1 MTQKELNELLGD
13 MSLEEKIGQ
22 LVQVPGSCYEENAV
36 ITGEMNNGWREETCR
51 LAGSTLGIYGAK
63 KLKKIQDE
71 YMRTQPHHIPLLF
84 MLDVIHGHR
93 TVFPCPLGQGATFS
107 PEISEE
113 CAKVAAKEAG
123 VDGVQVT
130 FAPMADLVRDS
141 RWGRVMESTGEDP
154 YLNSLMAAAMV
165 KGFQGD
171 DVGEKGRIASCI
183 KHVAAYGG
191 AVAGLDYQ
199 NVELSEHTLREFYL
213 PAYKAAVDAGC
224 ELAMTS
230 FNLLNGVP
238 SSGNKWLMRDVLRGE
253 WGFDGVLISDWGA
266 VCEMVAHGCCEDN
279 TDAAIKAMETG
290 VDIEMC
296 TPAYADN
303 LERLVNEGKI
313 SQKLV
318 DEAVMRVLQL
328 KNKLGLFENPYKDAD
343 EQIEQTISLCAE
355 HRALAR
361 RAVRESIV
369 LLKNKVADKVWHE
382 ATDKAADETQHEAT
396 DKALDKAQYEAGNGC
411 GKILPLDVARDRK
424 LAFIGPYI
432 EGQDMRSSWS
442 ISGDEK
448 DNVTLKEAAKEAFC
462 GEASLE
468 SKVSSKSGASLESQ
482 TAEKTSAVELRF
494 AAGCTFLDNHTVVN
508 LGQFDMAD
516 DEWESVNEKMLSEA
530 VECARWADKV
540 VLALGEHRF
549 QSGEATSKT
558 DITLPK
564 IQMELL
570 RRVAA
575 VNKNVITV
583 LFNGRPLDLREVS
596 EYSKAIVEAW
606 MPGTEGGHGIMDV
619 LTGAYNP
626 TGRLPMSFPY
636 SVGQL
641 PMSYNHYS
649 CGRPKPAE
657 GRGDYTSR
665 YLDAP
670 NEPLYPF
677 GYGLSYTLF
686 EIGNV
691 SLNADKLSAAD
702 KLTASV
708 NVKNTG
714 KTFGTQLIQLYI
726 RDVAASKVR
735 PVKELKGFKRVEL
748 APGEIKRVSFEISEE
763 MLRFFRADGSFA
775 SEPGSFKVWI
785 ADSSRTEGEPAEFIF
800 M

>member
-1 MTQKELNELLGD
+1 M
-13 MSLEEKIGQ
+13 
-22 LVQVPGSCYEENAV
+22 
-36 ITGEMNNGWREETCR
+36 
-51 LAGSTLGIYGAK
+51 
-63 KLKKIQDE
+63 
-71 YMRTQPHHIPLLF
+71 
-84 MLDVIHGHR
+84 
-93 TVFPCPLGQGATFS
+93 
-107 PEISEE
+107 
-113 CAKVAAKEAG
+113 
-123 VDGVQVT
+123 
-130 FAPMADLVRDS
+130 
-141 RWGRVMESTGEDP
+141 
-154 YLNSLMAAAMV
+154 
-165 KGFQGD
+165 
-171 DVGEKGRIASCI
+171 
-183 KHVAAYGG
+183 
-191 AVAGLDYQ
+191 AGLDYQ

-266 VCEMVAHGCCEDN
+266 VCEMVAHGYCEDN

-361 RAVRESIV
+361 RAVCESIV
-369 LLKNKVADKVWHE
+369 LMKNE
-382 ATDKAADETQHEAT
+382 AADGVQHETT
-396 DKALDKAQYEAGNGC
+396 DEAGKGY
-411 GKILPLDVARDRK
+411 GKILPLDPGCGRK

-448 DNVTLKEAAKEAFC
+448 DNVTLKEAAEEAFC
-462 GEASLE
+462 GED
-468 SKVSSKSGASLESQ
+468 SLESQ

-494 AAGCTFLDNHTVVN
+494 AAGCTLLDNHTIVN

-516 DEWESVNEKMLSEA
+516 DEWKSVNEKMLSEA

-583 LFNGRPLDLREVS
+583 LFNGRSLDLREVS
-596 EYSKAIVEAW
+596 EYSKAIVDAW
-606 MPGTEGGHGIMDV
+606 MPGPEGGHGILDV

-626 TGRLPMSFPY
+626 TGKLPMSFPY

-677 GYGLSYTLF
+677 GYGLSYTSF

-714 KTFGTQLIQLYI
+714 RTFGTQLIQLYI

-748 APGEIKRVSFEISEE
+748 APDEIKRVSFEISEE

-800 M
+800 L

>member
-1 MTQKELNELLGD
+1 MQ
-13 MSLEEKIGQ
+13 
-22 LVQVPGSCYEENAV
+22 
-36 ITGEMNNGWREETCR
+36 
-51 LAGSTLGIYGAK
+51 
-63 KLKKIQDE
+63 
-71 YMRTQPHHIPLLF
+71 
-84 MLDVIHGHR
+84 
-93 TVFPCPLGQGATFS
+93 
-107 PEISEE
+107 
-113 CAKVAAKEAG
+113 
-123 VDGVQVT
+123 
-130 FAPMADLVRDS
+130 
-141 RWGRVMESTGEDP
+141 
-154 YLNSLMAAAMV
+154 
-165 KGFQGD
+165 
-171 DVGEKGRIASCI
+171 
-183 KHVAAYGG
+183 
-191 AVAGLDYQ
+191 
-199 NVELSEHTLREFYL
+199 
-213 PAYKAAVDAGC
+213 
-224 ELAMTS
+224 
-230 FNLLNGVP
+230 
-238 SSGNKWLMRDVLRGE
+238 DVLRGE

-313 SQKLV
+313 SQELV

-328 KNKLGLFENPYKDAD
+328 KNKLGLFENPYKDAN
-343 EQIEQTISLCAE
+343 EQIEKTISLCAE

-361 RAVRESIV
+361 RAVCESIV
-369 LLKNKVADKVWHE
+369 LLKNE
-382 ATDKAADETQHEAT
+382 AADGVQHETT
-396 DKALDKAQYEAGNGC
+396 DEAGKGY
-411 GKILPLDVARDRK
+411 GKILPLDPWRDRK

-468 SKVSSKSGASLESQ
+468 SQ

-494 AAGCTFLDNHTVVN
+494 AAGCTLLDNHTIVN

-516 DEWESVNEKMLSEA
+516 DEWKSVNEKMLSEA

-626 TGRLPMSFPY
+626 TGKLPMSFPY

-677 GYGLSYTLF
+677 GYGLSYTSF

-735 PVKELKGFKRVEL
+735 PVKELKAFKRVEL
-748 APGEIKRVSFEISEE
+748 APDEIKRVSFEISEE

>member
-22 LVQVPGSCYEENAV
+22 LVQVPGSCYEESAV
-36 ITGEMNNGWREETCR
+36 ITGGMNNGWREETCR

-396 DKALDKAQYEAGNGC
+396 DKALDKAQYE
-411 GKILPLDVARDRK
+411 
-424 LAFIGPYI
+424 IG
-432 EGQDMRSSWS
+432 R
-442 ISGDEK
+442 
-448 DNVTLKEAAKEAFC
+448 
-462 GEASLE
+462 ASCRE
-468 SKVSSKSGASLESQ
+468 
-482 TAEKTSAVELRF
+482 
-494 AAGCTFLDNHTVVN
+494 
-508 LGQFDMAD
+508 
-516 DEWESVNEKMLSEA
+516 
-530 VECARWADKV
+530 
-540 VLALGEHRF
+540 
-549 QSGEATSKT
+549 
-558 DITLPK
+558 
-564 IQMELL
+564 
-570 RRVAA
+570 RV
-575 VNKNVITV
+575 
-583 LFNGRPLDLREVS
+583 
-596 EYSKAIVEAW
+596 
-606 MPGTEGGHGIMDV
+606 
-619 LTGAYNP
+619 
-626 TGRLPMSFPY
+626 
-636 SVGQL
+636 
-641 PMSYNHYS
+641 
-649 CGRPKPAE
+649 
-657 GRGDYTSR
+657 
-665 YLDAP
+665 
-670 NEPLYPF
+670 
-677 GYGLSYTLF
+677 
-686 EIGNV
+686 
-691 SLNADKLSAAD
+691 
-702 KLTASV
+702 
-708 NVKNTG
+708 
-714 KTFGTQLIQLYI
+714 
-726 RDVAASKVR
+726 
-735 PVKELKGFKRVEL
+735 
-748 APGEIKRVSFEISEE
+748 
-763 MLRFFRADGSFA
+763 
-775 SEPGSFKVWI
+775 
-785 ADSSRTEGEPAEFIF
+785 
-800 M
+800 

>member
-36 ITGEMNNGWREETCR
+36 ITGGMNNGWREETCR

-266 VCEMVAHGCCEDN
+266 VCEMVAHGYCEDN

-328 KNKLGLFENPYKDAD
+328 KNKLGLFENPYKDAN
-343 EQIEQTISLCAE
+343 EQIEKTISLCAE

-468 SKVSSKSGASLESQ
+468 SKVFSKSGASLESQ

-494 AAGCTFLDNHTVVN
+494 AAGCTLLDNHTVVN

-626 TGRLPMSFPY
+626 TGKLPMSFPY

-677 GYGLSYTLF
+677 GYGLSYTSF

-714 KTFGTQLIQLYI
+714 RTFGTQLIQLYI

-800 M
+800 L

>member
-1 MTQKELNELLGD
+1 
-13 MSLEEKIGQ
+13 
-22 LVQVPGSCYEENAV
+22 
-36 ITGEMNNGWREETCR
+36 
-51 LAGSTLGIYGAK
+51 
-63 KLKKIQDE
+63 
-71 YMRTQPHHIPLLF
+71 MRTQPHHIPLLF

-107 PEISEE
+107 PETSEE
-113 CAKVAAKEAG
+113 CAKVAAKESGA
-123 VDGVQVT
+123 DGVQVT

-171 DVGEKGRIASCI
+171 DIGEKGRIASCI

-266 VCEMVAHGCCEDN
+266 VCEMVAHGYCEDN

-290 VDIEMC
+290 IDIEMC

-343 EQIEQTISLCAE
+343 EQVEQTISLCAE

-361 RAVRESIV
+361 RAVCESIV

-494 AAGCTFLDNHTVVN
+494 AAGCTLLDNHTIVN

-516 DEWESVNEKMLSEA
+516 DEWKSVNEKMLSEA

-626 TGRLPMSFPY
+626 TGKLPMSFPY

-677 GYGLSYTLF
+677 GYGLSYTSF

-735 PVKELKGFKRVEL
+735 PVKELKAFKRVEL

-785 ADSSRTEGEPAEFIF
+785 VDSSRTESEPAEFIF

>member
-1 MTQKELNELLGD
+1 
-13 MSLEEKIGQ
+13 
-22 LVQVPGSCYEENAV
+22 
-36 ITGEMNNGWREETCR
+36 
-51 LAGSTLGIYGAK
+51 
-63 KLKKIQDE
+63 
-71 YMRTQPHHIPLLF
+71 
-84 MLDVIHGHR
+84 
-93 TVFPCPLGQGATFS
+93 
-107 PEISEE
+107 
-113 CAKVAAKEAG
+113 
-123 VDGVQVT
+123 
-130 FAPMADLVRDS
+130 
-141 RWGRVMESTGEDP
+141 
-154 YLNSLMAAAMV
+154 
-165 KGFQGD
+165 
-171 DVGEKGRIASCI
+171 
-183 KHVAAYGG
+183 
-191 AVAGLDYQ
+191 
-199 NVELSEHTLREFYL
+199 
-213 PAYKAAVDAGC
+213 
-224 ELAMTS
+224 
-230 FNLLNGVP
+230 
-238 SSGNKWLMRDVLRGE
+238 
-253 WGFDGVLISDWGA
+253 
-266 VCEMVAHGCCEDN
+266 
-279 TDAAIKAMETG
+279 
-290 VDIEMC
+290 
-296 TPAYADN
+296 
-303 LERLVNEGKI
+303 
-313 SQKLV
+313 
-318 DEAVMRVLQL
+318 
-328 KNKLGLFENPYKDAD
+328 
-343 EQIEQTISLCAE
+343 
-355 HRALAR
+355 
-361 RAVRESIV
+361 
-369 LLKNKVADKVWHE
+369 
-382 ATDKAADETQHEAT
+382 
-396 DKALDKAQYEAGNGC
+396 
-411 GKILPLDVARDRK
+411 
-424 LAFIGPYI
+424 
-432 EGQDMRSSWS
+432 MRSSWS

-448 DNVTLKEAAKEAFC
+448 DNVTLKEAAEEAFC
-462 GEASLE
+462 GED
-468 SKVSSKSGASLESQ
+468 SLESQ

-494 AAGCTFLDNHTVVN
+494 AAGCTLLDNHTIVN

-516 DEWESVNEKMLSEA
+516 DEWKSVNEKMLSEA

-626 TGRLPMSFPY
+626 TGKLPMSFPY

-677 GYGLSYTLF
+677 GYGLSYTSF

-800 M
+800 L

>member
-1 MTQKELNELLGD
+1 MTQNELKELLSD

-22 LVQVPGSCYEENAV
+22 LIQVPGSCYEESAV
-36 ITGEMNNGWREETCR
+36 ITGGMNNGWREETCR
-51 LAGSTLGIYGAK
+51 LAGSTLGIWGAK
-63 KLKKIQDE
+63 KLRKIQDE
-71 YMRTQPHHIPLLF
+71 YLKTQPHRIPLMF

-107 PEISEE
+107 PETSEK
-113 CAKVAAKEAG
+113 CAAAAAKEAG
-123 VDGVQVT
+123 ASGVQVT

-165 KGFQGD
+165 KGFQGEN
-171 DVGEKGRIASCI
+171 VGDKGRIASCI

-199 NVELSEHTLREFYL
+199 NVELSEHTLREFYF

-266 VCEMVAHGCCEDN
+266 VAEMVVHGYCEDN
-279 TDAAIKAMETG
+279 TEAAQKAMETG

-303 LERLVNEGKI
+303 LERLVNEGKL
-313 SQKLV
+313 SEKLV

-343 EQIEQTISLCAE
+343 EQLEREVQLCDE
-355 HRALAR
+355 YRQLAR
-361 RAVRESIV
+361 QAVRESVV
-369 LLKNKVADKVWHE
+369 LLKNDLSE
-382 ATDKAADETQHEAT
+382 GLDGEDQSEDNKASV
-396 DKALDKAQYEAGNGC
+396 
-411 GKILPLDVARDRK
+411 KILPIDASRDKK

-432 EGQDMRSSWS
+432 EGQDIRSSWS

-448 DNVTLKEAAKEAFC
+448 DNVTIMQAAHEAFE
-462 GEASLE
+462 GG
-468 SKVSSKSGASLESQ
+468 KSG
-482 TAEKTSAVELRF
+482 VELRF
-494 AAGCTFLDNHTVVN
+494 AHGCTLLDNHTIIN
-508 LGQFDMAD
+508 LGQY
-516 DEWESVNEKMLSEA
+516 DEDNWEEINEKLMDEA

-540 VLALGEHRF
+540 VLVLGEHRF

-558 DITLPK
+558 DITLPH

-570 RRVAA
+570 RRVAS
-575 VNKNVITV
+575 VNKNIVTV

-596 EYSKAIVEAW
+596 QYSRAIVEAW

-626 TGRLPMSFPY
+626 TGKLPMSFPY
-636 SVGQL
+636 NVGQL

-649 CGRPKPAE
+649 SGRPKPSDN
-657 GRGDYTSR
+657 RGDYTSR

-670 NEPLYPF
+670 NEPLCPF
-677 GYGLSYTLF
+677 GYGLSYTTF
-686 EIGNV
+686 DISTV
-691 SLNADKLSAAD
+691 SLSSDSMTASD
-702 KLTASV
+702 KLTATV

-714 KTFGTQLIQLYI
+714 KVEGTQLIQLYI
-726 RDVAASKVR
+726 RDVVASRVR
-735 PVKELKGFKRVEL
+735 PVKELKGFKKVHL
-748 APGEIKRVSFEISEE
+748 APSEESKVTFEIDEE

-775 SEPGSFKVWI
+775 SEPGKFMVWI
-785 ADSSRTEGEPAEFIF
+785 ADSSKTEGEAAEFTLVG
-800 M
+800 

>member
-1 MTQKELNELLGD
+1 M
-13 MSLEEKIGQ
+13 
-22 LVQVPGSCYEENAV
+22 
-36 ITGEMNNGWREETCR
+36 
-51 LAGSTLGIYGAK
+51 
-63 KLKKIQDE
+63 
-71 YMRTQPHHIPLLF
+71 
-84 MLDVIHGHR
+84 
-93 TVFPCPLGQGATFS
+93 
-107 PEISEE
+107 
-113 CAKVAAKEAG
+113 
-123 VDGVQVT
+123 
-130 FAPMADLVRDS
+130 
-141 RWGRVMESTGEDP
+141 
-154 YLNSLMAAAMV
+154 
-165 KGFQGD
+165 
-171 DVGEKGRIASCI
+171 
-183 KHVAAYGG
+183 
-191 AVAGLDYQ
+191 
-199 NVELSEHTLREFYL
+199 
-213 PAYKAAVDAGC
+213 
-224 ELAMTS
+224 
-230 FNLLNGVP
+230 
-238 SSGNKWLMRDVLRGE
+238 
-253 WGFDGVLISDWGA
+253 
-266 VCEMVAHGCCEDN
+266 
-279 TDAAIKAMETG
+279 
-290 VDIEMC
+290 
-296 TPAYADN
+296 
-303 LERLVNEGKI
+303 NEGKI

-355 HRALAR
+355 HRVLAR
-361 RAVRESIV
+361 KAVRESIV
-369 LLKNKVADKVWHE
+369 LLKNEAPYEAADEIAGETANNRVDEAQHETADEVRRE
-382 ATDKAADETQHEAT
+382 ATDEAQHENC
-396 DKALDKAQYEAGNGC
+396 KC
-411 GKILPLDVARDRK
+411 HGKILPLDVACDRK

-462 GEASLE
+462 GEDSLE
-468 SKVSSKSGASLESQ
+468 SK

-494 AAGCTFLDNHTVVN
+494 AVGCTLLDNHTIVN

-516 DEWESVNEKMLSEA
+516 DEWKSVNEKMLSEA

-596 EYSKAIVEAW
+596 EYSKAIVEVW

-677 GYGLSYTLF
+677 GYGLSYTSF
-686 EIGNV
+686 EIGKV
-691 SLNADKLSAAD
+691 SLSADKLSAVD
-702 KLTASV
+702 KLIASV
-708 NVKNTG
+708 DVKNTG

-775 SEPGSFKVWI
+775 SEPGSFMVWI

>member
-36 ITGEMNNGWREETCR
+36 ITGEMNNGWREEACR

-84 MLDVIHGHR
+84 MLDVIHGHK

-343 EQIEQTISLCAE
+343 EQLEQTISLCAE

-494 AAGCTFLDNHTVVN
+494 AAGCTLLDNHTIVN

-516 DEWESVNEKMLSEA
+516 DEWKSVNEEMLSEA

-583 LFNGRPLDLREVS
+583 LFNGRPLDLRKVS

-677 GYGLSYTLF
+677 GYGLSYTSF

-726 RDVAASKVR
+726 RDVAASKAR
-735 PVKELKGFKRVEL
+735 PVKELKAFKRVEL

-785 ADSSRTEGEPAEFIF
+785 ADSSRTESEPAEFIF

>member
-123 VDGVQVT
+123 ADGVQVT

-313 SQKLV
+313 SQELV
-318 DEAVMRVLQL
+318 DEAMRVLQL

-432 EGQDMRSSWS
+432 EGQDIRSSWS

-494 AAGCTFLDNHTVVN
+494 AAGCTLLDNHTIVN

-677 GYGLSYTLF
+677 GYGLSYTSF

-708 NVKNTG
+708 DVKNTG
-714 KTFGTQLIQLYI
+714 RTFGTQLIQLYI

-800 M
+800 L

>member
-1 MTQKELNELLGD
+1 M
-13 MSLEEKIGQ
+13 
-22 LVQVPGSCYEENAV
+22 
-36 ITGEMNNGWREETCR
+36 
-51 LAGSTLGIYGAK
+51 
-63 KLKKIQDE
+63 
-71 YMRTQPHHIPLLF
+71 
-84 MLDVIHGHR
+84 
-93 TVFPCPLGQGATFS
+93 
-107 PEISEE
+107 
-113 CAKVAAKEAG
+113 
-123 VDGVQVT
+123 
-130 FAPMADLVRDS
+130 
-141 RWGRVMESTGEDP
+141 
-154 YLNSLMAAAMV
+154 
-165 KGFQGD
+165 
-171 DVGEKGRIASCI
+171 
-183 KHVAAYGG
+183 
-191 AVAGLDYQ
+191 AGLDYQ
-199 NVELSEHTLREFYL
+199 NVELSEHTLREFYF

-313 SQKLV
+313 SQELV

-361 RAVRESIV
+361 RAVCESIV
-369 LLKNKVADKVWHE
+369 LLKNE
-382 ATDKAADETQHEAT
+382 AADGVQHETT
-396 DKALDKAQYEAGNGC
+396 DEAGRGY
-411 GKILPLDVARDRK
+411 GKILPLDLGCDRK

-448 DNVTLKEAAKEAFC
+448 DNVTLKEAAEEAFC
-462 GEASLE
+462 GED
-468 SKVSSKSGASLESQ
+468 SLESQ

-494 AAGCTFLDNHTVVN
+494 AAGCTLLDNHTIVN

-516 DEWESVNEKMLSEA
+516 DEWKSVNEKMLSEA

-626 TGRLPMSFPY
+626 TGKLPMSFPY

-677 GYGLSYTLF
+677 GYGLSYTSF

-714 KTFGTQLIQLYI
+714 RTFGTQLIQLYI

-800 M
+800 L

>member
-22 LVQVPGSCYEENAV
+22 LVQVPGSCYEESAV
-36 ITGEMNNGWREETCR
+36 ITGGMNNGWREETCR

-107 PEISEE
+107 PETSEE

-123 VDGVQVT
+123 ADGVQVT

-199 NVELSEHTLREFYL
+199 NVELSEQTLREFYL

-266 VCEMVAHGCCEDN
+266 VCEMVAHGYCEDN
-279 TDAAIKAMETG
+279 MDAAIKAMETG

-369 LLKNKVADKVWHE
+369 LLKNEAPYEAADEISGETANNRVGEAQHETADEVRRE
-382 ATDKAADETQHEAT
+382 ATDEAQHENC
-396 DKALDKAQYEAGNGC
+396 KC
-411 GKILPLDVARDRK
+411 HGKILPLDVARDRK

-468 SKVSSKSGASLESQ
+468 SK
-482 TAEKTSAVELRF
+482 TAEKMSAVELRF
-494 AAGCTFLDNHTVVN
+494 AAGCTLLDNHTIVN

-516 DEWESVNEKMLSEA
+516 DEWKSVNEKMLSEA

-558 DITLPK
+558 DITLPN

-596 EYSKAIVEAW
+596 EYSKAIVEVW

-677 GYGLSYTLF
+677 GYGLSYTSF
-686 EIGNV
+686 EIGKV
-691 SLNADKLSAAD
+691 SLSADKLSAVD
-702 KLTASV
+702 KLIASV
-708 NVKNTG
+708 DVKNTG

>member
-22 LVQVPGSCYEENAV
+22 LVQVPGSCYEESAV
-36 ITGEMNNGWREETCR
+36 ITGGMNNGWREETCR

-71 YMRTQPHHIPLLF
+71 YMRTQPHHIQLLF

-313 SQKLV
+313 SQELV

-468 SKVSSKSGASLESQ
+468 SQ

-494 AAGCTFLDNHTVVN
+494 AAGCTLLDNHTIVN

-626 TGRLPMSFPY
+626 TGKLPMSFPY

-677 GYGLSYTLF
+677 GYGLSYTSF

-714 KTFGTQLIQLYI
+714 RTFGTQLIQLYI

-800 M
+800 L

>member
-107 PEISEE
+107 PETSEE

-123 VDGVQVT
+123 ADGVQVT

-171 DVGEKGRIASCI
+171 AVGEKGRIASCI
-183 KHVAAYGG
+183 KHVAAYVG

-369 LLKNKVADKVWHE
+369 LLKNKVSDKVWHE

-494 AAGCTFLDNHTVVN
+494 AAGCTLLDNHTIVN

-516 DEWESVNEKMLSEA
+516 DEWKSVNEKMLSEA

-626 TGRLPMSFPY
+626 TGKLPMSFPY

-641 PMSYNHYS
+641 PMSYTHYS

-677 GYGLSYTLF
+677 GYGLSYTSF

-714 KTFGTQLIQLYI
+714 RTFGTQLIQLYI

-800 M
+800 L

>member
-1 MTQKELNELLGD
+1 M
-13 MSLEEKIGQ
+13 
-22 LVQVPGSCYEENAV
+22 
-36 ITGEMNNGWREETCR
+36 
-51 LAGSTLGIYGAK
+51 
-63 KLKKIQDE
+63 
-71 YMRTQPHHIPLLF
+71 
-84 MLDVIHGHR
+84 
-93 TVFPCPLGQGATFS
+93 
-107 PEISEE
+107 
-113 CAKVAAKEAG
+113 
-123 VDGVQVT
+123 
-130 FAPMADLVRDS
+130 
-141 RWGRVMESTGEDP
+141 
-154 YLNSLMAAAMV
+154 
-165 KGFQGD
+165 
-171 DVGEKGRIASCI
+171 
-183 KHVAAYGG
+183 AAYGG

-266 VCEMVAHGCCEDN
+266 VCEMVAHGYCEDN

-361 RAVRESIV
+361 RAVCESIV
-369 LLKNKVADKVWHE
+369 LLKNE
-382 ATDKAADETQHEAT
+382 AADGVQHETT
-396 DKALDKAQYEAGNGC
+396 DEAGKGY
-411 GKILPLDVARDRK
+411 GKILPLDLGCDRK

-448 DNVTLKEAAKEAFC
+448 DNVTLKEAAEEAFC
-462 GEASLE
+462 GED
-468 SKVSSKSGASLESQ
+468 SLESQ

-494 AAGCTFLDNHTVVN
+494 AAGCTLLDNHTIVN

-516 DEWESVNEKMLSEA
+516 DEWKSVNEKMLSEA

-626 TGRLPMSFPY
+626 TGKLPMSFPY

-677 GYGLSYTLF
+677 GYGLSYTSF

-714 KTFGTQLIQLYI
+714 RTFGTQLIQLYI